1 MLGGRPREELLAEY
15 VADHQNPINK
25 PLHMFGI
32 PAVLLAVLLWLAAPF
47 VAGAWLWALILT
59 PIGIALQLIGHR
71 FEGKPP
77 SAQSDWRFLL
87 IGLGWWVRYMFGKV

>member
-15 VADHQNPINK
+15 IADHQNPINK
-25 PLHMFGI
+25 RMHMFGI

-87 IGLGWWVRYMFGKV
+87 IGLGWWVRYVFGKV

>member
-15 VADHQNPINK
+15 IADHQNPINK
-25 PLHMFGI
+25 RMHMFGI

-59 PIGIALQLIGHR
+59 PIGIALQLIGHW

-87 IGLGWWVRYMFGKV
+87 IGLGWWVRYVFGKV

>member
-25 PLHMFGI
+25 RFHMVGI
-32 PAVLLAVLLWLAAPF
+32 PAVFVAVVLWLIAPYFADVWKWAAVLT
-47 VAGAWLWALILT
+47 V
-59 PIGIALQLIGHR
+59 IGVALQLIGHR

-77 SAQSDWRFLL
+77 SASSDWRFLL
-87 IGLGWWVRYMFGKV
+87 IGLGWWVRYVLGKV